1 MSDLANL
8 VQEAR
13 KGRGRF
19 KERGGKSSR
28 TPSPTGHDVENPP
41 SRESSPQRKAR
52 LQRERARRVK
62 DSSVSKTVSR
72 LEDKLVD
79 RMGALFGGIGTPK
92 GAAAG
97 GSNDEGGGRAGTS
110 VFRDEISKPHYSQS
124 EIAAAV
130 NMLREAAQRRN
141 PNDPEAALRAALEV
155 AGEGDAGL
163 IREALAAPFEVSKPH
178 VGASFT
184 LE

>member
-1 MSDLANL
+1 M
-8 VQEAR
+8 
-13 KGRGRF
+13 
-19 KERGGKSSR
+19 
-28 TPSPTGHDVENPP
+28 
-41 SRESSPQRKAR
+41 
-52 LQRERARRVK
+52 
-62 DSSVSKTVSR
+62 
-72 LEDKLVD
+72 
-79 RMGALFGGIGTPK
+79 
-92 GAAAG
+92 
-97 GSNDEGGGRAGTS
+97 
-110 VFRDEISKPHYSQS
+110 FRDEISKPNYSQS